1 MPHDLKSLSG
11 ADGSRSVSVMVD
23 PTGTGKKF
31 VAAKVTTNGDAAPT
45 NVGTQQIKLSLP
57 AGTQCS
63 GGKAGNLCLLSVK
76 STSGFGGCTV
86 ASQALSASG
95 SSAPDTGSS
104 GTTTTA
110 APAPAATK
118 STKPCNSRKRRAVGT
133 RAARALRRSL
143 HENPDGN
150 KLGTAEITEENLCT
164 GWVRAKTPEICSPKT
179 HNERNGTTFVAIEQS
194 IYLGDPFYFQLS
206 EALANQA
213 TRASS
218 SPVDP
223 AKKCE
228 TDDYSF
234 VEGLTAG
241 CFNLENRIAAR
252 TNPIATDAIG
262 NGDTRVVFSVAA
274 LEDGWDMAH
283 LNLITCGWNG

>member
-1 MPHDLKSLSG
+1 MFSSIFTSAALVLALALQANAHAMPSPALGVAGIPARSDVQRPSTSAPCGSVNIASSINNSTAIPVEADGSVMFNMTNFNAG

-104 GTTTTA
+104 GTTT
-110 APAPAATK
+110 
-118 STKPCNSRKRRAVGT
+118 RKRRAVGT

-143 HENPDGN
+143 HENPVFM
-150 KLGTAEITEENLCT
+150 GTL
-164 GWVRAKTPEICSPKT
+164 
-179 HNERNGTTFVAIEQS
+179 Q
-194 IYLGDPFYFQLS
+194 
-206 EALANQA
+206 
-213 TRASS
+213 
-218 SPVDP
+218 
-223 AKKCE
+223 
-228 TDDYSF
+228 
-234 VEGLTAG
+234 
-241 CFNLENRIAAR
+241 
-252 TNPIATDAIG
+252 
-262 NGDTRVVFSVAA
+262 
-274 LEDGWDMAH
+274 
-283 LNLITCGWNG
+283 